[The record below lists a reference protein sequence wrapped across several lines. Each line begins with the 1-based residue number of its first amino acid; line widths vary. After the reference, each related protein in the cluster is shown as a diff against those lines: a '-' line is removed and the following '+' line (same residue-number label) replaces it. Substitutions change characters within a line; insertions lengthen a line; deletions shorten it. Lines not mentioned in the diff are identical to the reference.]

1 MELDLA
7 KAHINKFIPCL
18 LPLTLLGSQSLLTSV
33 WTSLVGCKS
42 LLLVNLDSSAVAM
55 IFDEMCGDSHS
66 AQQG

>member
-1 MELDLA
+1 MELDLT
-7 KAHINKFIPCL
+7 KAHINKFIPWL
-18 LPLTLLGSQSLLTSV
+18 LPLTLSGSQSLLTSV

-42 LLLVNLDSSAVAM
+42 LLLVNLGSSAVAM